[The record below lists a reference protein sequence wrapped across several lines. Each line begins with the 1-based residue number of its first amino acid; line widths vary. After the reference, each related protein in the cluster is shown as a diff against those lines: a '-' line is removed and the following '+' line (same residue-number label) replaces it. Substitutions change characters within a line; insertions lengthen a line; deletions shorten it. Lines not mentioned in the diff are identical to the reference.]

1 MRDFFIFS
9 HMRKIILNAAIF
21 AGILGSVACGS
32 NQASSNETIISAP
45 AQTKEVTSE
54 ISRAEITSLM
64 NYLASDELRGRET
77 GTEGIQ
83 LAADTITAIF
93 ENYGL
98 KPYYE
103 SFEDHFKANALDA
116 YNIVG
121 LVEGNDPNLKDEF
134 IIIGAHY
141 DHIGEGREVDGDLIA
156 NGANDNASG
165 TVAVVELAKHFA
177 QTNSNG
183 RSLLFVLFSAEEM
196 GLQGSRALAK
206 KMKEEDLNL
215 YAMLNFEMIGVPM
228 QDKDYLAYIT
238 GYQMSNLA
246 DKFNEYSEDNV
257 LGFLPQA
264 GEYQLFRRSDNFP
277 FYQEFGVPA
286 QTVCTFDFT
295 NYEYYHH
302 VSDETQYMNYAHMQE
317 VIEKMIPGI
326 TKMSKTSEQE
336 IKMTEE

>member
-1 MRDFFIFS
+1 
-9 HMRKIILNAAIF
+9 MRKIILNAAIF
-21 AGILGSVACGS
+21 AGILGSLACGGR
-32 NQASSNETIISAP
+32 QAASNENVITAP
-45 AQTKEVTSE
+45 AETSSVNSE
-54 ISRAEITSLM
+54 ISQANISSLM
-64 NYLASDELRGRET
+64 EYLASDELRGRET
-77 GTEGIQ
+77 GTEGIK
-83 LAADTITAIF
+83 LAADTISSIF
-93 ENYGL
+93 EAYGI

-103 SFEDHFKANALDA
+103 DFKESFDFNNLDA

-121 LVEGNDPNLKDEF
+121 LVEGNDPALKDEF
-134 IIIGAHY
+134 IIVGAHY
-141 DHIGEGREVDGDLIA
+141 DHIGEGKEVDGDIIA

-177 QTNSNG
+177 QTESNG

-196 GLQGSRALAK
+196 GLQGSKALAK
-206 KMKEEDLNL
+206 KMKEDNLNL

-228 QDKDYLAYIT
+228 EDKDYLAYIT

-246 DKFNEYSEDNV
+246 EKFNEYSNEEV

-302 VSDETQYMNYAHMQE
+302 VSDETQYMDYAHMKE

-326 TKMSKTSEQE
+326 TKMSNTAVQE